1 MSIRHNAITRRFE
14 SRRKKPADRR
24 LLIPVIVAGVFV
36 FGIALMGIH
45 YYSEQTYLF
54 LNGEA
59 EMTVGLQGV
68 FEDPGVTAK
77 SWGRDVS
84 DQTEITGGPD
94 LKTPGEYCVTYT
106 SGDLHVERTVTVLD
120 HMVPELKLKGD
131 RNISMKLGETF
142 EEPGY
147 TASDDSGR
155 DLTDQVQVSEQ
166 SFDRAGTWK
175 IRYTVSDREGRK
187 TRLTRKVTIEPNT
200 EYETPGLPICMYHY
214 VYDENDP
221 PDDVNGRYKNYISRQ
236 DLIEEMNWLN
246 EEGYYYPSWEEVR
259 DYVDGKLLLPAK
271 SIVLTFDD
279 GEYATLDQLIPI
291 VEQTHVPVTSFLIT
305 EHAGEK
311 KVKQYRSEYLRFESH
326 THGLHHAGGAAG
338 YRGMLPV
345 IDYESGLADLKKS
358 IEICGS
364 GLAIAYPYGDYNEN
378 TRQITEAAGFLVGV
392 TTQFGNA
399 RPGMNPLALPR
410 IRMWQ
415 DQTLEYFQRN
425 VAPPQTPEP
434 AVQ

>member
-1 MSIRHNAITRRFE
+1 MSIRHNAITHAFRR
-14 SRRKKPADRR
+14 RRGKSGGKK
-24 LLIPVIVAGVFV
+24 LLLPVMIAGICV
-36 FGIALMGIH
+36 FGIALMTIY
-45 YYSEQTYLF
+45 YYSDQTYLV
-54 LNGEA
+54 LNGDEQVS
-59 EMTVGLQGV
+59 VGLRGV
-68 FEDPGVTAK
+68 YKDPGVTAK

-84 DQTEITGGPD
+84 DKAEVNGMPD
-94 LKTPGEYCVTYT
+94 MKTPGDYVVTYT
-106 SGDLHVERTVTVLD
+106 SGDLRVERKITVLD
-120 HMVPELKLKGD
+120 HMVPQMELRGD
-131 RNISMKLGETF
+131 KNVTMKLGETF

-147 TASDDSGR
+147 EAADDNGT
-155 DLTDQVQVSEQ
+155 DLTDQVKVSDQ
-166 SFDRAGTWK
+166 KFNRAGTFK
-175 IRYTVSDREGRK
+175 ISYTVSDSEGH
-187 TRLTRKVTIEPNT
+187 TSRLTRKVTIEPNT

-221 PDDVNGRYKNYISRQ
+221 PDDVNGRYKNYISKQ
-236 DLIEEMNWLN
+236 DLIEEMDWLN
-246 EEGYYYPSWEEVR
+246 KEGYYYPTWEEVR
-259 DYVDGKLLLPAK
+259 DYVDGKLLLPEK

-305 EHAGEK
+305 EHAGKK
-311 KVKQYRSEYLRFESH
+311 KVKRYKSKYLYFESH

-345 IDYESGLADLKKS
+345 VDFETGVADLKKS
-358 IEICGS
+358 IDICGS
-364 GLAIAYPYGDYNEN
+364 GKAIAYPYGDYNEN
-378 TRQITEAAGFLVGV
+378 VRLITEAAGFLVGV

-425 VAPPQTPEP
+425 VAPAGTL
-434 AVQ
+434 